1 MPPSAFLALM
11 VGPAQACQRATGIPA
26 SFTLAQAAL
35 ESGWGARCPGNNLFG
50 IKADKAWKGP
60 TVDVATHEVVR
71 GQRVAI
77 TDKFRAYPSWEACMV
92 DHAAFF
98 KANPRYA
105 ACFRETTGEGWARA
119 VAAAG
124 YATDPDYAK
133 LLIDVMGNRTGGRN
147 MAQYDLPAKVPA

>member
-35 ESGWGARCPGNNLFG
+35 ESGWGAKAPGNNLFG

-60 TVDVATHEVVR
+60 TATFATHENER
-71 GQRVAI
+71 GQNVLI
-77 TDKFRAYPSWEACMV
+77 TDTFRAYPTWQASME

-98 KANPRYA
+98 KANPRYRD
-105 ACFRETTGEGWARA
+105 CFRETTGEGWARA

-124 YATDPDYAK
+124 YATDPNYAS
-133 LLIDVMGNRTGGRN
+133 LLISVMGNRPGGRN